1 MARCG
6 VRYLVVANMSL
17 LQRSARKAVASA
29 LSFGRVVQGL
39 KKF

>member
-1 MARCG
+1 VARLR

-17 LQRSARKAVASA
+17 IQRSARKALTSA
-29 LSFGRVVQGL
+29 LSFGRIVHGL